1 MKKKNIFIY
10 LLCLLV
16 LILPLVSAGG
26 SGKTTKSLSPLTR
39 TYANSQLVINGSM
52 IL

>member
-1 MKKKNIFIY
+1 MKKNNIFIY

-16 LILPLVSAGG
+16 LPLVSAGG